1 MSVFKIT
8 PTTQKYDWGKVGK
21 NSKVALFAAAG
32 SPGFE
37 LDEKAPYAEVCSLL
51 ITRTHEQP

>member
-1 MSVFKIT
+1 MSVFKII

-37 LDEKAPYAEVCSLL
+37 LDEKAPYAEVCG
-51 ITRTHEQP
+51 